1 MEMVLRK
8 KYFHPLNYTTVVP
21 YLFWVNE
28 CLGISHHLLTW
39 GMGTGEDF
47 FWGVLH
53 GFQGERVGDRSLPK
67 EHKGG
72 DFLELTDH

>member
-1 MEMVLRK
+1 
-8 KYFHPLNYTTVVP
+8 
-21 YLFWVNE
+21 
-28 CLGISHHLLTW
+28 
-39 GMGTGEDF
+39 MGTGEDF
-47 FWGVLH
+47 FGGVLH

>member
-1 MEMVLRK
+1 M
-8 KYFHPLNYTTVVP
+8 
-21 YLFWVNE
+21 NE
-28 CLGISHHLLTW
+28 CLGISRYLLTW